1 VNLMVLLRRVIR
13 SCLVPRRGSFFA
25 ALLAISLL
33 LSTPESGK
41 AQLGIGAVLAA
52 ASAVVRLIR
61 NTIGSLFETA
71 IGILGEINSVVQ
83 AFANLWQTVV
93 YPLALIA
100 RAKAMVT
107 QIIAMFT
114 GLAMS
119 VHNVNVLSAT
129 LPNPMALESIV
140 RNRVVTDFAQFE
152 HAFRQ
157 TYRPLPRPADIDSGD
172 RERVDLSDAMAMG
185 TLKMLKA
192 SDQVIEQTLRAAEI
206 IEAETAQAA
215 PGSAPYLT
223 ATGLVAAVENQA
235 MMQRLLAAE
244 LRAEAALLAND
255 NAIRKRYVDATAQH
269 RQGTTSAVK

>member
-1 VNLMVLLRRVIR
+1 MVLLRRVIR

-152 HAFRQ
+152 QAFRQ
-157 TYRPLPRPADIDSGD
+157 TYRPLPPPADIDSGD
-172 RERVDLSDAMAMG
+172 RERVDMNDAMAMG